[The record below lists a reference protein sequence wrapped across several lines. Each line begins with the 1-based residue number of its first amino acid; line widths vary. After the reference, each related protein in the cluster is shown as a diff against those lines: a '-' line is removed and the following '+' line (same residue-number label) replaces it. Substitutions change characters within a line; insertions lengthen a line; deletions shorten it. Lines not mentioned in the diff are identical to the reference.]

1 MVTIKKTDL
10 SCSFRALSTRFGLAS
25 LACAT
30 WLVITFA
37 VHGAL
42 TARERGDQL
51 LRRRMDFKTYPYPG
65 TTISPR
71 RLPELLAPADE
82 AVEEMMKEE
91 SASTITQEV
100 TVHTVQNDDGE
111 EMLGDLSPTT
121 QTIVVA
127 SAAPSDDEYSF
138 GSSEDRETMS
148 SEENSIDLSSTLR
161 ERFRAR
167 SLEAKEFIR
176 NLLHE
181 AFPSDIEPNPRY
193 SQHHSQDLYS
203 QPDSNDRLCEQLDAF
218 AGIPIHDALG
228 NGPWVPPIGSPPES
242 VKKWE
247 EAFRIAMRKIK
258 EVHVGGSELRDVAEI
273 EVQDLRELRHNL
285 FCGE

>member
-1 MVTIKKTDL
+1 M
-10 SCSFRALSTRFGLAS
+10 RFALAS
-25 LACAT
+25 LACATAT

-37 VHGAL
+37 VHSAL
-42 TARERGDQL
+42 TARERGDK

-82 AVEEMMKEE
+82 TVGEMMKEA

-100 TVHTVQNDDGE
+100 TVYPVPNDDGE
-111 EMLGDLSPTT
+111 DMLGGLSPTA

-127 SAAPSDDEYSF
+127 SAAPSDDEYSL

-148 SEENSIDLSSTLR
+148 SEENAIDLSSTLR
-161 ERFRAR
+161 ESFRAR

-181 AFPSDIEPNPRY
+181 AFPSDTEPNPRY

-203 QPDSNDRLCEQLDAF
+203 QTDSNDRSCEQLDAF
-218 AGIPIHDALG
+218 AGIPIDG
-228 NGPWVPPIGSPPES
+228 VDNGPWIPPIGSPPES

-247 EAFRIAMRKIK
+247 AAFRIAMRKIK
-258 EVHVGGSELRDVAEI
+258 EVNVGGSELRDVAEI

-285 FCGE
+285 FCREY